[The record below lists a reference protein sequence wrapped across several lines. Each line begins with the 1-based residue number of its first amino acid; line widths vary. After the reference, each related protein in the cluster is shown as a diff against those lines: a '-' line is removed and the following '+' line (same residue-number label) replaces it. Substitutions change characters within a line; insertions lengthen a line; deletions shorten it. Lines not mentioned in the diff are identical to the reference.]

1 MATSRR
7 SGVGGKARAMASD
20 ACNPHVDE
28 LLMAAD
34 AAARGDRPDEAL
46 SLIDQ
51 ALAACR
57 SIEGEEVPAR
67 VAEVLG
73 QKARVLQRLGLL
85 AQAVDTVD
93 ELVAFA
99 GHANDLAVG
108 EIVVTAL
115 SRMAYLSRDLGRP
128 EAELDAWDDV
138 LTRYRA
144 DAPTGSAAAVLEAL
158 TGRAS
163 ALLTLGRW
171 QEATAACDEALAGA
185 ANVSDE
191 DAQEREAWAFTTK
204 AAALIEL
211 KKYDA
216 ALAEIDRLLRR
227 FGDSADEGVY
237 PFVASGLERR
247 AVAYRELGST
257 DRELAALEDLTQRFV
272 SSTDPDVARRVSF
285 ALRRQG
291 VLLER
296 LGDESE
302 ALLRYRAFC
311 ERVKDTGDRVMRGWW
326 VRGSLRW
333 AAILGRSG
341 ASAEAV
347 SVLDDAVQLMEI
359 VDENDARDWA
369 NLMLARAELLQDVE
383 RSTESLVV
391 LDAIVERLDSSGE
404 PETRKLIA
412 RALIGKSTILAAVG
426 RADEVP
432 AVVELLVEQFA
443 EPALEALD
451 ERISQLS
458 GSADPFARF
467 SLAQGLLTKAG
478 ILHDLGRKR
487 EAKAIRKRL
496 VAEFK
501 RDSDPRLAA
510 LAATAQELF

>member
-1 MATSRR
+1 
-7 SGVGGKARAMASD
+7 MASD
-20 ACNPHVDE
+20 ASNPHVDE

-46 SLIDQ
+46 ALIDQ

-57 SIEGEEVPAR
+57 SIEGEEVRAC

-85 AQAVDTVD
+85 AEAVDTVD

-99 GHANDLAVG
+99 GHANDLAVA

-128 EAELDAWDDV
+128 EAQLDAWDDV

-211 KKYDA
+211 KQYDA
-216 ALAEIDRLLRR
+216 ALAEVDRLLRR

-296 LGDESE
+296 LGDEPE

-311 ERVKDTGDRVMRGWW
+311 ERVMRSWW
-326 VRGSLRW
+326 VRGSIRW
-333 AAILGRSG
+333 AAILARSG

-359 VDENDARDWA
+359 ADDNDTHDWA

-412 RALIGKSTILAAVG
+412 RALIGKSTILAALG

-432 AVVELLVEQFA
+432 AVVELLVEEFA

-501 RDSDPRLAA
+501 RDPDPRLAA